1 MKLLNELINYAN
13 WHYTLAITAAILWVK
28 INPVKRLF
36 THYLGTCYRVSYTDS
51 IGEKHAFRIISKD
64 PREAVLVQLIIH
76 EYLKLCTVNPATPA
90 STMTTPS
97 APPPFY
103 GS

>member
-1 MKLLNELINYAN
+1 MEVINALINYVN
-13 WHYTLAITAAILWVK
+13 WHYTVALTAAILWAK

-36 THYLGTCYRVSYTDS
+36 THYLGTCYRVSYTDVN
-51 IGEKHAFRIISKD
+51 GEKHAFRIISKD
-64 PREAVLVQLIIH
+64 PREAALVQLIIH
-76 EYLKLCTVNPATPA
+76 EYQKPCTVNPATPA

-97 APPPFY
+97 APFPFY

>member
-1 MKLLNELINYAN
+1 MSIAQELLNHVNWSYA
-13 WHYTLAITAAILWVK
+13 LALVASILWVK

-64 PREAVLVQLIIH
+64 PREAALVQLIIH
-76 EYLKLCTVNPATPA
+76 EYQKLCTVKTADIS
-90 STMTTPS
+90 STKTTS
-97 APPPFY
+97 PPFPFY